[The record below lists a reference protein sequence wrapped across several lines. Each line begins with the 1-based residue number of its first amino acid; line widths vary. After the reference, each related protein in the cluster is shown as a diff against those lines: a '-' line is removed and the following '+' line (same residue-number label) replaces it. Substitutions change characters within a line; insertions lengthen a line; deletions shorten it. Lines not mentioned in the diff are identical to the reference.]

1 MEPFVLRSVDNDVV
15 TLTLNRGERMNPL
28 SSEMIAALQSEL
40 EALATDSSARAVVLA
55 ASGKAFS
62 AGHDL
67 KEMRAHSSEHAWQQK
82 LFGDCNQMM
91 QRLTQLCVPVIARV
105 QGIATAAGCQLVSMC
120 DLAIAAEDA
129 RFALPGVNVGVF
141 CTTPAVGVVRNIGR
155 KRSMEMLMTGEM
167 ISSAT
172 ALSWGL
178 INRAVPLAQLDE
190 EVARFTS
197 IIRGR
202 SREVI
207 AEGKRAFYEQVDR
220 PLPGAY
226 AAAGE
231 SMARGL
237 LHQDAAEGM
246 DAFIGKRPPKFHT

>member
-1 MEPFVLRSVDNDVV
+1 MEPFVLRSVSDEVV

-28 SSEMIAALQSEL
+28 GSEMIAALQSEL
-40 EALATDSSARAVVLA
+40 EALAADSTARAVVLA
-55 ASGKAFS
+55 ANGKAFS

-91 QRLTQLCVPVIARV
+91 LRLTQLRVPVIARV

-120 DLAIAAEDA
+120 DLAVAAEDA
-129 RFALPGVNVGVF
+129 RFALPGVNIGVF

-226 AAAGE
+226 AGAGE